1 MSTPFEMQPIYRYT
15 LPPGLTSLVRVRT
28 LPNARCTVR
37 ADADGLSPSLLAYA
51 DPDGF
56 VELHVRPSG
65 EHESPARV
73 TVEADAEGETAQH
86 VLELRPS
93 REPTEQM
100 PSPPAAGARWRP
112 PAGAQVRPALSL
124 DESLGLADDEL
135 LQRGYPPR
143 PDAEL
148 APSAFNTWRR
158 TVSAPITFVE
168 PRTVSRPDI
177 THAGRARVSN
187 PPESA
192 PNWSGFELRGAAGT
206 YDWVTGEWV
215 VPSVTGE
222 SNSTTYSSFWIGLDG
237 DGTTNLVQAG
247 TEQENVN
254 FSFFGIS
261 WSFST
266 YYAWTQFLPQQQ
278 TEQQVTNFSVHP
290 GDEIFC
296 QVFVADAGQMPSLT
310 GFFGQFVIMNQTT
323 STTTWSYT
331 PRGTTNVGG
340 SEAEWIMERPTV
352 NGGLADLADY
362 GSARMSN
369 AVARKVAG
377 GYVGY
382 QGATNEQITM
392 FNGNDIL
399 STVSAIDAVT
409 MQFKWQAFH

>member
-100 PSPPAAGARWRP
+100 PSPPAAGVRWRP

-177 THAGRARVSN
+177 THAGRATVSN

-237 DGTTNLVQAG
+237 DGTTDLVQAG

>member
-1 MSTPFEMQPIYRYT
+1 
-15 LPPGLTSLVRVRT
+15 
-28 LPNARCTVR
+28 
-37 ADADGLSPSLLAYA
+37 
-51 DPDGF
+51 
-56 VELHVRPSG
+56 
-65 EHESPARV
+65 
-73 TVEADAEGETAQH
+73 
-86 VLELRPS
+86 
-93 REPTEQM
+93 
-100 PSPPAAGARWRP
+100 
-112 PAGAQVRPALSL
+112 
-124 DESLGLADDEL
+124 
-135 LQRGYPPR
+135 
-143 PDAEL
+143 
-148 APSAFNTWRR
+148 
-158 TVSAPITFVE
+158 VE

-237 DGTTNLVQAG
+237 DGTTDLVQAG

-352 NGGLADLADY
+352 NGRLADLADY